1 MKLTFSFQT
10 LIMSV
15 LAFSLTIATAV
26 WAVTV
31 YQSIY
36 SIILR
41 GFDQKLLAL
50 AGGAAVF
57 TDGDA
62 HADYHREHRIT
73 AICGREGTLWGYDD
87 NRRILVSIDTGTSGA
102 LPLAEAAALPA
113 APLRELACDPAR
125 GAALGLD
132 AEGVLHPLLGDTAG
146 IAAAAGELDE
156 VLVVQGA
163 WWGRRGRS
171 LFALPAAPVADAAVA
186 RGEAADT
193 ATTSALA
200 SAGTDPAPAVPGD
213 GDSGSEALA
222 GVDLAEGVDRIAFDA
237 LNDRF
242 VGVAIEA
249 GELRLFARDGSL
261 QARHEINLD
270 GKQIHGLVAH
280 GDSAWLASDTLLTA
294 DLAAGTLG
302 EEPPSPGYYS
312 EEHPFILRYA
322 PAYRQVREAA
332 GLTFLYTDMSLGG
345 DQIRYILDGSVG
357 DDHTPPGYVD
367 TVPEDSLEDM
377 QLAQTQGKA
386 FVSDIRQWDVWGLI
400 KVAAEPI
407 YGSDGRVVA
416 LAGAD
421 VDIGVILSK
430 TRIALFAVLGVGVG
444 LLLLAG
450 SVSFR
455 VSQGLTRP
463 LREIKASALRIAA
476 GYFDT
481 QIASRGRDE
490 IARLAASLNTL
501 STRLQSQARQ
511 SQAYERTL
519 VSGRMQLALQH
530 ALGDE
535 LAVAAHA
542 VPGLQREATAHAD
555 EAIAGCAEAGAALVW
570 KLGASSEALSRIIQQ
585 ARSVQMAR
593 TLLARGAPEAAQD
606 ALFAATPA
614 LDFVLLR
621 QGTSLRVRVRRATV
635 LRLHLDGGSQPFA
648 LVDGQTV
655 ELPVAGALR
664 LAEGWSLQPL
674 MQTEGSTP

>member
-87 NRRILVSIDTGTSGA
+87 NRRILVSIDTETSGA
-102 LPLAEAAALPA
+102 LPLAQAATLPA

-132 AEGVLHPLLGDTAG
+132 AEGGLHPLLGDTAG

-163 WWGRRGRS
+163 WWGRRGRT
-171 LFALPAAPVADAAVA
+171 LFALPVSPVANAEPATG
-186 RGEAADT
+186 GEP
-193 ATTSALA
+193 LA
-200 SAGTDPAPAVPGD
+200 SSPVSGTDTDLAPATGGD
-213 GDSGSEALA
+213 VDGGNQPAA

-312 EEHPFILRYA
+312 EEHPFIQRYA

-530 ALGDE
+530 ALSDE

-542 VPGLQREATAHAD
+542 VPGLLRSVDDTVD
-555 EAIAGCAEAGAALVW
+555 EAIAGCAETDGALVW
-570 KLGASSEALSRIIQQ
+570 KLGATSEALSRIIQQ

-593 TLLARGAPEAAQD
+593 ALLGRGDAEAAQD
-606 ALFAATPA
+606 ALFTATPT
-614 LDFVLLR
+614 LDYVLLR
-621 QGTSLRVRVRRATV
+621 RGQTLRMRVRRATV
-635 LRLHLDGGSQPFA
+635 LRLHDGAATQPFP
-648 LVDGQTV
+648 LVDGQSV
-655 ELPVAGALR
+655 ELPAGAVLR
-664 LAEGWSLQPL
+664 LAEGWQLLP
-674 MQTEGSTP
+674 MVQTEGSTP

>member
-73 AICGREGTLWGYDD
+73 ALCGGEGTLWGFDD
-87 NRRILVSIDTGTSGA
+87 NRRILVSIDTETSGA
-102 LPLAEAAALPA
+102 LPLPQPVVLPT
-113 APLRELACDPAR
+113 APLREMACDPER
-125 GAALGLD
+125 GAVLGLD
-132 AEGVLHPLLGDTAG
+132 TEGALHALLGEASVVATPAG
-146 IAAAAGELDE
+146 GVDEL
-156 VLVVQGA
+156 LAVQGE
-163 WWGRRGRS
+163 WWGRRGQT
-171 LFALPAAPVADAAVA
+171 LFALTAAADTTPPPSAAIDAETAPAAP
-186 RGEAADT
+186 
-193 ATTSALA
+193 
-200 SAGTDPAPAVPGD
+200 
-213 GDSGSEALA
+213 SGSEGSGGSGAA
-222 GVDLAEGVDRIAFDA
+222 VTLAEGVDRIAFDA

-249 GELRLFARDGSL
+249 GELRLFGRDGALS
-261 QARHEINLD
+261 ARYEINLD
-270 GKQIHGLVAH
+270 GRQIHGLVAH

-302 EEPPSPGYYS
+302 EEPPPPGYYS
-312 EEHPFILRYA
+312 EQHPFILRYA
-322 PAYRQVREAA
+322 PAYRQVRETA
-332 GLTFLYTDMSLGG
+332 GLTFLYTDVSLGG

-377 QLAQTQGKA
+377 QLAQTEGKA

-407 YGSDGRVVA
+407 YSSDGQVVA

-455 VSQGLTRP
+455 VSQSLTRP

-490 IARLAASLNTL
+490 IARLASSLNTL
-501 STRLQSQARQ
+501 STRLQSQTRQ
-511 SQAYERTL
+511 AKAYERTL
-519 VSGRMQLALQH
+519 VSGRMQLALEH
-530 ALGDE
+530 ALSDE
-535 LAVAAHA
+535 LALATEAI
-542 VPGLQREATAHAD
+542 PGLQTRPGDDGDAG
-555 EAIAGCAEAGAALVW
+555 IAGYSESQTALLW
-570 KLGASSEALSRIIQQ
+570 KLGSSSDGLARSIQQ
-585 ARSVQMAR
+585 ARTIQMAR
-593 TLLARGAPEAAQD
+593 VMLASSSAEVSQD
-606 ALFAATPA
+606 QLFAALPT
-614 LDFVLLR
+614 LDYVLLR
-621 QGTSLRVRVRRATV
+621 RGQQLRVRVRRETV
-635 LRLHLDGGSQPFA
+635 MRRHGEDGSS
-648 LVDGQTV
+648 
-655 ELPVAGALR
+655 LPVALIDGDTLMLPAGSVLH
-664 LAEGWSLQPL
+664 LAEGWLWQSSTA
-674 MQTEGSTP
+674 TEGSTS

>member
-87 NRRILVSIDTGTSGA
+87 NRRILVSIDTETSGA
-102 LPLAEAAALPA
+102 LPLAQAATLPA

-156 VLVVQGA
+156 VLVVQAA
-163 WWGRRGRS
+163 WWGRRGRT
-171 LFALPAAPVADAAVA
+171 LFALPATAMADGEPAVGEAGAATSATADAAP
-186 RGEAADT
+186 AA
-193 ATTSALA
+193 S
-200 SAGTDPAPAVPGD
+200 SD
-213 GDSGSEALA
+213 GDREPVA

-312 EEHPFILRYA
+312 EEHPFIQRYA

-542 VPGLQREATAHAD
+542 VPGLQREASAVAD
-555 EAIAGCAEAGAALVW
+555 DAVAGCAEAGVALVW
-570 KLGASSEALSRIIQQ
+570 KLGVSSEPLSRIIQQ

-593 TLLARGAPEAAQD
+593 ALLARGGPELAQD

-614 LDFVLLR
+614 LDYVLLLR
-621 QGTSLRVRVRRATV
+621 GATLRVRVRRATV
-635 LRLHLDGGSQPFA
+635 LRLQADGASHPFA
-648 LVDGQTV
+648 LVDGQSV

-664 LAEGWSLQPL
+664 LAEGWTLQPA